1 MQTTAG
7 EQPTREGLIRAIRR
21 WDLIALAV
29 NAIIGA
35 GIFGLPAE
43 VFRRVGVYS
52 LLAFVVCA
60 AAMTLIVLCL
70 AEVSSR
76 FSDTGGPY
84 LYAREAFGPIVGF
97 QVGWMT
103 WIARLTGFAANC
115 NLLIVY
121 VSFFVPSAGTGLGR
135 ATAICLVVV
144 SLTIVNVIGVRNA
157 ARVSDAFTVAKLV
170 PLTVFVVIGSFF
182 VDPAAYAPGPLP
194 AFGDFSVAV
203 LLLVYAFTGFEMVA
217 LAGGESRNPRFDL
230 PRALLVAIG
239 VVSVFYLA
247 IQAVAIGTLPQL
259 ATASRPLSD
268 AAGRFLGNAGATLL
282 ATGAVIS
289 LAGNLNVIMLVGPRL
304 PFAMAQR
311 RELPAWL
318 ATTHPRYHTP
328 HVAIV
333 VTAVMMLALTLSGT
347 FVYAVTVSV
356 IARLLSYGATCAALP
371 VLRRRANAPPAAFL
385 APAGGAAA
393 LVALVLVAW
402 LLSNSTSSE
411 AMAAA
416 IAAAVGMLV
425 YALCGWRHRKRLSSE
440 TVSLPFSS

>member
-1 MQTTAG
+1 MQTAAP
-7 EQPTREGLIRAIRR
+7 EQTTREGLVRAIRR
-21 WDLIALAV
+21 WDLVALAV

-52 LLAFVVCA
+52 LPAFVVCA
-60 AAMTLIVLCL
+60 VAMTFIVLCV

-84 LYAREAFGPIVGF
+84 LYAREAFGPAVGF

-115 NLLIVY
+115 NLLVIY
-121 VSFFVPSAGTGLGR
+121 VSFFVPSAGAGLGR

-144 SLTIVNVIGVRNA
+144 SLTMINVIGVRNA
-157 ARVSDAFTVAKLV
+157 ALVSDVFTLAKLV
-170 PLTVFVVIGSFF
+170 PLMVFVVIGSFF
-182 VDPAAYAPGPLP
+182 IDPAAYAPGPLP

-203 LLLVYAFTGFEMVA
+203 LLLVYAFSGFEMVV
-217 LAGGESRNPRFDL
+217 LAGGESRNPGRDL
-230 PRALLVAIG
+230 PHALLVAIG
-239 VVSVFYLA
+239 VVSVFYVA

-259 ATASRPLSD
+259 ATASRPLSE
-268 AAGRFLGNAGATLL
+268 AAGRFLGDAGATLI
-282 ATGAVIS
+282 AVGAVIS

-318 ATTHPRYHTP
+318 ASTHPRFHTP
-328 HVAIV
+328 HIAIL
-333 VTAVMMLALTLSGT
+333 VTAAVMLALTLSGT

-356 IARLLSYGATCAALP
+356 IARLLSYAATCAALP
-371 VLRRRANAPPAAFL
+371 VLRRRANAPPAHFMVR
-385 APAGGAAA
+385 GGSAAA
-393 LVALVLVAW
+393 VVALVLVAW

-411 AMAAA
+411 AITAASAAA
-416 IAAAVGMLV
+416 LGLLV
-425 YALCGWRHRKRLSSE
+425 YGASLWRGRTRLSSE
-440 TVSLPFSS
+440 VGSLPSP

>member
-7 EQPTREGLIRAIRR
+7 EQTTREGLVRAIRR
-21 WDLIALAV
+21 WDLVALAV

-43 VFRRVGVYS
+43 VFRRAGVYS
-52 LLAFVVCA
+52 LPAFFVCA
-60 AAMTLIVLCL
+60 AAMMLIVLCF

-84 LYAREAFGPIVGF
+84 LYAREAFGPVVGF

-115 NLLIVY
+115 NLLIIY
-121 VSFFVPSAGTGLGR
+121 LSFFVPSAAAGLGR
-135 ATAICLVVV
+135 ATAICFVVV
-144 SLTIVNVIGVRNA
+144 SLTIVNVIGVKNA
-157 ARVSDAFTVAKLV
+157 ARVSDGFTLAKLV
-170 PLTVFVVIGSFF
+170 PLMVFVVIGSFF

-194 AFGDFSVAV
+194 SFGDFSVAV
-203 LLLVYAFTGFEMVA
+203 LLLVYAFSGFEMIV
-217 LAGGESRNPRFDL
+217 LAGGESRDPRRDL
-230 PRALLVAIG
+230 PYALLVAIG

-259 ATASRPLSD
+259 ATASRPLSE
-268 AAGRFLGNAGATLL
+268 AAGRFLGNAGATLIAL
-282 ATGAVIS
+282 GAVIS
-289 LAGNLNVIMLVGPRL
+289 VAGNLNVIMLVGPRL

-318 ATTHPRYHTP
+318 ASTHPRFHTP
-328 HVAIV
+328 HVAIF
-333 VTAVMMLALTLSGT
+333 VTAAVMLALTLSGT

-356 IARLLSYGATCAALP
+356 IARLLSYAATCAALP
-371 VLRRRANAPPAAFL
+371 VLRRRANAPPAAFQ
-385 APAGGAAA
+385 APGGTAAA
-393 LVALVLVAW
+393 VVALVLVTW

-411 AMAAA
+411 A
-416 IAAAVGMLV
+416 IAAASAAALGLLV
-425 YALCGWRHRKRLSSE
+425 YAVSAWRDRKRLASDV
-440 TVSLPFSS
+440 VSLSSH